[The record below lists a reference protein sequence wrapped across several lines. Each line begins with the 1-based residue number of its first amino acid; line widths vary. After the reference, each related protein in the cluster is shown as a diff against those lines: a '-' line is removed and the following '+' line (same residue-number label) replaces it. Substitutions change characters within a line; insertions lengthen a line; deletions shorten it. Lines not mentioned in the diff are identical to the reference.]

1 MTEFMKKIV
10 ENQDGAYLTTPEEEF
25 IEEIFKMENIKKG
38 ALSLGMT
45 ELMINEKK
53 ALALISQLKVAR
65 LKSTGSEKILCTWEE
80 DFGPKYFFIS
90 ERKSKADSKF
100 SFGIQLNGILY
111 PYQGKKMEEIF
122 LLAAVTATTGEVI
135 DDEANTLKDFKVML
149 DQVIEHEK
157 MLTIYEAT
165 FLRMAN
171 RVQKSKHANINITS
185 ADDLSVVS
193 LKGLKVREVVL
204 GEAED
209 FAFLGGQEE
218 RNFLKTGVFHLRND
232 LSDFEKALIPT
243 IPDWYVMPEEVG
255 RTAKLIKNIP
265 NMRNVAFKG
274 ESSTGKTEA
283 SRALAAALGIP
294 YVSFTCGENMDE
306 YDLIG
311 QPTPYTFIDG
321 NGEEKTEIRF
331 VETDLIKAIRN
342 GWLVEIQEP
351 NVARQ
356 QGVFVKLNGLMDRDG
371 KITLSNGEVVER
383 HPNSVIVMTMNEGY
397 VSTRPMNQAV
407 LRRLGTIMKFELPSV
422 STLTE
427 RLRLLTGVENQRI
440 LNLVVESG
448 QKIVSLLKENGL
460 DDGTCGTADLRD
472 WLNIAKVE
480 GSLLE
485 AAEISVVQKATS
497 DEDTKEAIRMYLES
511 KVTYEDEDAMAEIA
525 G

>member
-10 ENQDGAYLTTPEEEF
+10 ENKDGAVFVSEEELQ
-25 IEEIFKMENIKKG
+25 IKEVSEKEEVRQSFATLGLPIPETNELKAM
-38 ALSLGMT
+38 AL
-45 ELMINEKK
+45 LMDM
-53 ALALISQLKVAR
+53 KVAR
-65 LKSTGSEKILCTWEE
+65 LRGTKKNPKEILCMLKDDDKT
-80 DFGPKYFFIS
+80 FIFS
-90 ERKSKADSKF
+90 CDGHSA
-100 SFGIQLNGILY
+100 SFGVKIGDTVY
-111 PYQGKKMEEIF
+111 PYQGQKREEIF
-122 LLAAVTATTGEVI
+122 LLAAVSATRLEVKTGCLDYEI
-135 DDEANTLKDFKVML
+135 DRFKKIMSGKAMVNADYANF
-149 DQVIEHEK
+149 I
-157 MLTIYEAT
+157 
-165 FLRMAN
+165 RMAKAI
-171 RVQKSKHANINITS
+171 QEGKEINIKS
-185 ADDLSVVS
+185 ADDLSVIS
-193 LKGLKVREVVL
+193 LKKLKINKIIV
-204 GEAED
+204 GDMGD
-209 FAFLGGQEE
+209 FSYLDGKKDLD
-218 RNFLKTGVFHLRND
+218 FLKTGVYHLRND
-232 LSDFEKALIPT
+232 LSDFEKNLIPT

-255 RTAKLIKNIP
+255 RVAKLIKNIP

-311 QPTPYTFIDG
+311 QPTPYTFVDE

-383 HPNSVIVMTMNEGY
+383 HPDSVMVMTMNEGY

-422 STLTE
+422 NTLME
-427 RLRLLTGVENQRI
+427 RLKLLTGVDNRRI
-440 LNLVVESG
+440 LSLVVESG
-448 QKIVSLLKENGL
+448 QKIISLLKENGL

-472 WLNIAKVE
+472 WLNIAKIE
-480 GSLLE
+480 GSLLD
-485 AAEISVVQKATS
+485 AAEISIIQKATS

-511 KVTYEDEDAMAEIA
+511 KVTSEDEEAMAEIA

>member
-1 MTEFMKKIV
+1 MTNFMRKIV
-10 ENQDGAYLTTPEEEF
+10 ENKDGAVLVSPEELYVRT
-25 IEEIFKMENIKKG
+25 ILRDNTPGKYISKG
-38 ALSLGMT
+38 MASLGMPAP
-45 ELMINEKK
+45 EVNEEK
-53 ALALISQLKVAR
+53 AIALLSQLKVAK
-65 LKSTGSEKILCTWEE
+65 LKAPQNEKEILCMLKDE
-80 DFGPKYFFIS
+80 DKTFLFSFKKTAS
-90 ERKSKADSKF
+90 SDKF
-100 SFGIQLNGILY
+100 SFGVKIGDTIY

-122 LLAAVTATTGEVI
+122 LLAAVSAAKIEAETGC
-135 DDEANTLKDFKVML
+135 L
-149 DQVIEHEK
+149 DYEIERFEKILSGKEMEGEDYGNFIRMVSAIQKGKQVD
-157 MLTIYEAT
+157 
-165 FLRMAN
+165 
-171 RVQKSKHANINITS
+171 ITS
-185 ADDLSVVS
+185 ADDLSVIS
-193 LKGLKVREVVL
+193 LKKLKINKIVV
-204 GEAED
+204 GDMDD
-209 FAFLGGQEE
+209 FSYLEGKKDLD
-218 RNFLKTGVFHLRND
+218 FLKTGVYHLRND
-232 LSDFEKALIPT
+232 LSDFEKNLIPT

-255 RTAKLIKNIP
+255 RVAKLIKNIP

-311 QPTPYTFIDG
+311 QPTPYTFVDE

-383 HPNSVIVMTMNEGY
+383 HPDSVMVMTMNEGY

-422 STLTE
+422 NTLME
-427 RLRLLTGVENQRI
+427 RLKLLTGVDNRRI
-440 LNLVVESG
+440 LSLVVESG
-448 QKIVSLLKENGL
+448 QKIISLLKENGL

-472 WLNIAKVE
+472 WLNIAKIE
-480 GSLLE
+480 GSLLD
-485 AAEISVVQKATS
+485 AAEISIIQKATS

-511 KVTYEDEDAMAEIA
+511 KVTSEDEEAMAEIA

>member
-1 MTEFMKKIV
+1 MTNFMRKLV
-10 ENQDGAYLTTPEEEF
+10 ENKDGAVLVSPEELCVRT
-25 IEEIFKMENIKKG
+25 ILRDNTPGKYISKG
-38 ALSLGMT
+38 MASLGMSAP
-45 ELMINEKK
+45 EVNEEK
-53 ALALISQLKVAR
+53 AIALLPQLKVAK
-65 LKSTGSEKILCTWEE
+65 LKASQNEKEILCILKDE
-80 DFGPKYFFIS
+80 DKTFLFSFKKTAS
-90 ERKSKADSKF
+90 SDKF
-100 SFGIQLNGILY
+100 SFGVKIGDTIY

-122 LLAAVTATTGEVI
+122 LLAAVSAAKVEAETGCLDYEI
-135 DDEANTLKDFKVML
+135 ERFEKILSGKEMEGEDYANFIRMVSAIQKGK
-149 DQVIEHEK
+149 QVD
-157 MLTIYEAT
+157 
-165 FLRMAN
+165 
-171 RVQKSKHANINITS
+171 ITS
-185 ADDLSVVS
+185 ADDLSVIS
-193 LKGLKVREVVL
+193 LKKLKINKIVV
-204 GEAED
+204 GDMDD
-209 FAFLGGQEE
+209 FSYLDGKKD
-218 RNFLKTGVFHLRND
+218 LKFMETGVYHLRND
-232 LSDFEKALIPT
+232 LSDFEKDLIPT

-255 RTAKLIKNIP
+255 RVAKLIKNIP

-311 QPTPYTFIDG
+311 QPTPYTFIDE

-383 HPNSVIVMTMNEGY
+383 HPDSVMVMTMNEGY

-422 STLTE
+422 NTLME
-427 RLRLLTGVENQRI
+427 RLKLLTGVDNRRI

-448 QKIVSLLKENGL
+448 QKIISLLKENGL

-472 WLNIAKVE
+472 WLNIAKIE
-480 GSLLE
+480 GSLLD
-485 AAEISVVQKATS
+485 AAEISIIQKATS

-511 KVTYEDEDAMAEIA
+511 KITVEDEEAMAEIA

>member
-1 MTEFMKKIV
+1 MTNFMRKIV
-10 ENQDGAYLTTPEEEF
+10 ENKDGAVLVSPEELYVRT
-25 IEEIFKMENIKKG
+25 ILRDNTPGKYISKG
-38 ALSLGMT
+38 MASLGMPAP
-45 ELMINEKK
+45 EVNEEK
-53 ALALISQLKVAR
+53 AIALLSQLKVAK
-65 LKSTGSEKILCTWEE
+65 LKAPQNEKEILCMLE
-80 DFGPKYFFIS
+80 DEDKIFLFGFKKTASS
-90 ERKSKADSKF
+90 ERF
-100 SFGIQLNGILY
+100 SFGVKMGDTIY

-122 LLAAVTATTGEVI
+122 LLAAISAAKIEAETGCLDYEI
-135 DDEANTLKDFKVML
+135 ERFKEILSGKEMEGEDYGNFIRMVSAIQKGK
-149 DQVIEHEK
+149 QVD
-157 MLTIYEAT
+157 
-165 FLRMAN
+165 
-171 RVQKSKHANINITS
+171 ITS
-185 ADDLSVVS
+185 ADDLSVIS
-193 LKGLKVREVVL
+193 LKKLKINKIVV
-204 GEAED
+204 GDVDD
-209 FAFLGGQEE
+209 FSYLDGKKD
-218 RNFLKTGVFHLRND
+218 LKFMETGVYHLRND
-232 LSDFEKALIPT
+232 LSDFEKDLIPT

-255 RTAKLIKNIP
+255 RVAKLIKNIP
-265 NMRNVAFKG
+265 NMRNIAFKG

-311 QPTPYTFIDG
+311 QPTPYTFIDE

-371 KITLSNGEVVER
+371 KITLSNGEMVKR
-383 HPNSVIVMTMNEGY
+383 HPDSVMVMTMNEGY

-422 STLTE
+422 NTLME
-427 RLRLLTGVENQRI
+427 RLKLLTGVDNRRI

-448 QKIVSLLKENGL
+448 QKIISLLKENGL

-472 WLNIAKVE
+472 WLNIAKIE
-480 GSLLE
+480 GSLLD
-485 AAEISVVQKATS
+485 AAEISIIQKATS

-511 KVTYEDEDAMAEIA
+511 KVTSEDEEAMAEIA